1 MKPIVALSLLLCVSS
16 AGAQVYKWTDNKGV
30 VHYSDKPHAGAGALA
45 APSSEAPGP
54 ALPYELA
61 QAAKRHP
68 VTLYTTA
75 GCGIC
80 DQGRA
85 YLKARG
91 IPFLEKTVDSDAD
104 AAKLKEAGGNGQL
117 PLLLVGRSKLTG
129 FEQDSWGG
137 ALTAASYP
145 AKSQL
150 PPTYRHRS
158 AQAADPVTTPVDVA
172 PETAKV
178 SAATPATRTRPK
190 KKDNADVPPGFQF

>member
-68 VTLYTTA
+68 VTLYTTT
-75 GCGIC
+75 GCSFC
-80 DQGRA
+80 DTGRA
-85 YLKARG
+85 FLKARG
-91 IPFLEKTVDSDAD
+91 IPFLEKTVNSDAD
-104 AAKLKEAGGNGQL
+104 AAKLKEAGGGGQL
-117 PLLLVGRSKLTG
+117 PLLVVGRNKLTG
-129 FEQDSWGG
+129 FEQDSWGA
-137 ALTAASYP
+137 ALKAAAYP
-145 AKSQL
+145 PKSML

-158 AQAADPVTTPVDVA
+158 TQAADPVTTPVDVA
-172 PETAKV
+172 SE
-178 SAATPATRTRPK
+178 SASASTPASRARPK
-190 KKDNADVPPGFQF
+190 TKDNADLPPGFQF